1 MGAYMLTNG
10 TIPRMHSLDNW
21 LFAGHLRSIEPER
34 TKMDDQIPTILL
46 RMAREKS
53 GQRQADVAAK
63 LKVSASVLSRL
74 ESAEAADAKL
84 AKRYLEVLGTSLA
97 NEIIE
102 FFARRWRHLER
113 PDFMHPERETIWAAE
128 KAMHALH
135 EFEKGRDFDQ
145 ILQNPLTNLRKRITA
160 EVDFIRHTEHGIAF
174 IGEIGV
180 GKTTALSFVTNLLV
194 PDGEKKT
201 SVFPTGSGR
210 MTVCEVAIKIAPT
223 YGIAVDSMDEEEVRL
238 LVSDLV
244 NGVASGKGGLP
255 SELDRVI
262 RNMADV
268 RRVTVRS
275 RKSGEKPTTIDHLK
289 DLIDRMGDVD
299 AVIAEVVAKMKLE
312 TRTGTQIILSKDTE
326 DSMEWL
332 SKNISRINYGQH
344 PEFSV
349 PQRITVLLPLD
360 ALRETPYALSVIDTK
375 GVEGTTQRADLM
387 ARIEDER
394 TVTVLCCS
402 FADAPGNV
410 PMSIMR
416 DAIESGTDAIEAN
429 RICLLAL
436 PRNDEALKI
445 VDDMGNRPMSSEEGY
460 AIREGQIEQQFAT
473 EGLPN
478 VPVNFFHVESDSP
491 EDIWAWLI
499 ERIGAI
505 REAKVARIHRHVE
518 AANNLVTNADVAK
531 TREARTA
538 IADTMRKA
546 AERFRDLPPVI
557 RPASSNLVTEVKNT
571 HQSSVA
577 ASVSRQGDWSQFNAA
592 HILGQGVRRD
602 VNLRTN
608 DTFIRIDEAIEGL
621 KDDYG
626 HLADVAQFLENLRD
640 DIQEWRKE
648 LLSRGALAG
657 RMLYAPHLT
666 SQAGALWQAC
676 YDRYGEGSGYRI
688 DVSQQFQTHFDTNQ
702 DALATALKVEN
713 QVKTLWIQIVIDAL
727 LDASSFDEEE

>member
-1 MGAYMLTNG
+1 
-10 TIPRMHSLDNW
+10 
-21 LFAGHLRSIEPER
+21 
-34 TKMDDQIPTILL
+34 MDDQIPTALIRL
-46 RMAREKS
+46 ARDASKV
-53 GQRQADVAAK
+53 RQTDLAAK
-63 LKVSASVLSRL
+63 LGVSASVLSRL
-74 ESAEAADAKL
+74 EASDTADAKM
-84 AKRYLEVLGTSLA
+84 AKRYLEALGTALA
-97 NEIIE
+97 KEIIE
-102 FFARRWRHLER
+102 FHARRWRHLDR
-113 PDFMHPERETIWAAE
+113 PDFRHPEREAIWAAE
-128 KAMHALH
+128 LALQTL
-135 EFEKGRDFDQ
+135 EAFEKSDDFDQ
-145 ILQNPLTNLRKRITA
+145 ILQNPLTNLRKRLMS

-194 PDGEKKT
+194 PDGDHKT

-210 MTVCEVAIKIAPT
+210 MTVCEVAIKIAPA
-223 YGIAVDSMDEEEVRL
+223 YGIAVDSMDEDEIRM

-244 NGVASGKGGLP
+244 NGIASGKGGLP

-275 RKSGEKPTTIDHLK
+275 RKAGEKPTTIDHLK
-289 DLIDRMGDVD
+289 ELIDRVRDVD
-299 AVIAEVVAKMKLE
+299 AVVAEVVARMKLE
-312 TRTGTQIILSKDTE
+312 TRTGTQIILSKDTQ

-349 PQRITVLLPLD
+349 PERITVLLPLD

-394 TVTVLCCS
+394 TVVVLCCS
-402 FADAPGNV
+402 FSDAPGNV
-410 PMSIMR
+410 PLSIMR
-416 DAIESGTDAIEAN
+416 DAVDSGTDAIEGD

-445 VDDMGNRPMSSEEGY
+445 VDDMGNRPSSADEGY

-473 EGLPN
+473 EGLPS
-478 VPVNFFHVESDSP
+478 VPVSFFHVETDSA
-491 EDIWAWLI
+491 EEVWAWLI
-499 ERIGAI
+499 ERIGAL

-531 TREARTA
+531 TREARAA
-538 IADTMRKA
+538 IATTMRKA
-546 AERFRDLPPVI
+546 ADRFRDLPPVMS
-557 RPASSNLVTEVKNT
+557 PAASNLVNQVKNT

-577 ASVSRQGDWSQFNAA
+577 ASVSRHGDWPQFNAA

-602 VNLRTN
+602 VNLRTS
-608 DTFIRIDEAIEGL
+608 DTFVRIDEAIEGL
-621 KDDYG
+621 RDNFG
-626 HLADVAQFLENLRD
+626 HLADVSQFLENLRE

-648 LLSRGALAG
+648 MLSRVALAG
-657 RMLYAPHLT
+657 RIAYAPHLQ
-666 SQAGALWQAC
+666 SQAGALWSAC
-676 YDRYGEGSGYRI
+676 FARYGEGTGYRV
-688 DVSQQFQTHFDTNQ
+688 DVSQQFQNHFDTDT
-702 DALATALKVEN
+702 DALATAVKVEN
-713 QVKTLWIQIVIDAL
+713 QVKALWLQIVIDAL
-727 LDASSFDEEE
+727 IETSSFVEEE

>member
-1 MGAYMLTNG
+1 
-10 TIPRMHSLDNW
+10 
-21 LFAGHLRSIEPER
+21 
-34 TKMDDQIPTILL
+34 MDDQIPTILL

-53 GQRQADVAAK
+53 GQRQADVATK

-74 ESAEAADAKL
+74 ESAETADAKL
-84 AKRYLEVLGTSLA
+84 AKRYLEVLGTPLA

-102 FFARRWRHLER
+102 FFTRRWRHLER

-128 KAMHALH
+128 RAMQALH
-135 EFEKGRDFDQ
+135 EFENSNDFDQ

-194 PDGEKKT
+194 PDGDKKT

-223 YGIAVDSMDEEEVRL
+223 HGIAVDSMDEEEVRL
-238 LVSDLV
+238 LVTDLV

-268 RRVTVRS
+268 RRVTIRS
-275 RKSGEKPTTIDHLK
+275 RKSGEKPSTIDHLK
-289 DLIDRMGDVD
+289 DLIDRINDID

-416 DAIESGTDAIEAN
+416 DAIDSGTDAIEAN

-445 VDDMGNRPMSSEEGY
+445 VDDTGNRPTSVEEGY

-478 VPVNFFHVESDSP
+478 VPVNFFHVETDSP
-491 EDIWAWLI
+491 EDVWAWLI

-505 REAKVARIHRHVE
+505 RLAKVARISRHVE

-546 AERFRDLPPVI
+546 AERFRELPPVI

-626 HLADVAQFLENLRD
+626 HLADVDQFLENLRD

-676 YDRYGEGSGYRI
+676 YDRYGEGGGYRV

-713 QVKTLWIQIVIDAL
+713 QVKALWIQMVIDAL
-727 LDASSFDEEE
+727 LDASSFNEVE

>member
-1 MGAYMLTNG
+1 
-10 TIPRMHSLDNW
+10 
-21 LFAGHLRSIEPER
+21 
-34 TKMDDQIPTILL
+34 MDDQIPTSLL
-46 RMAREKS
+46 RMARDKS
-53 GQRQADVAAK
+53 GRRQADVAAK
-63 LKVSASVLSRL
+63 LGVSATVLSRL
-74 ESAEAADAKL
+74 ESADVADSKM
-84 AKRYLEVLGTSLA
+84 AKRYLEVLDTEFA
-97 NEIIE
+97 NAIIE
-102 FFARRWRHLER
+102 FFARRWRHLDR
-113 PDFMHPERETIWAAE
+113 PDFLHPEREAIWAAE
-128 KAMHALH
+128 QAMQTLDAFENNKS
-135 EFEKGRDFDQ
+135 EFDP
-145 ILQNPLTNLRKRITA
+145 ILQNPLNNLRKRIVA

-194 PDGEKKT
+194 PDGDKKT

-210 MTVCEVAIKIAPT
+210 MTVCEVAIRTAPA
-223 YGIAVDSMDEEEVRL
+223 YGIAVDSMNEEEVRL

-255 SELDRVI
+255 SELERVI

-268 RRVTVRS
+268 RRITTRS
-275 RKSGEKPTTIDHLK
+275 RKAGEKPTTIDHLK
-289 DLIDRMGDVD
+289 DLIDRLGDID
-299 AVIAEVVAKMKLE
+299 AVIAEVVARMKLE
-312 TRTGTQIILSKDTE
+312 TRTGTQIILSKEAE

-349 PQRITVLLPLD
+349 PQRITVLLPLE
-360 ALRETPYALSVIDTK
+360 ALRDTPYALSVIDTK

-410 PMSIMR
+410 PLSIMR
-416 DAIESGTDAIEAN
+416 NTMDAGIDAIEGD

-445 VDDMGNRPMSSEEGY
+445 VDDMGNRPASAEEGY
-460 AIREGQIEQQFAT
+460 AIRESQIEQQFAT

-478 VPVNFFHVESDSP
+478 VPVNFFHVESDAP

-499 ERIGAI
+499 ERISAI
-505 REAKVARIHRHVE
+505 REAKVARIHRHV
-518 AANNLVTNADVAK
+518 AAADNLVTNADVAK
-531 TREARTA
+531 TREARVA

-546 AERFRDLPPVI
+546 ADRFRDLPPVI

-577 ASVSRQGDWSQFNAA
+577 ASVSRHGDWPQFNAA

-602 VNLRTN
+602 VNLRTS

-621 KDDYG
+621 KDGFG
-626 HLADVAQFLENLRD
+626 HLADIAQFLENLRED
-640 DIQEWRKE
+640 LQEWRKE
-648 LLSRGALAG
+648 LLSRVALSG

-666 SQAGALWQAC
+666 GQAAALWQAC
-676 YDRYGEGSGYRI
+676 YDRYGEGGGYRV
-688 DVSQQFQTHFDTNQ
+688 DVSQQFQTHFDTDS

-713 QVKTLWIQIVIDAL
+713 QVKSLWIQMVIDAL
-727 LDASSFDEEE
+727 LEASSFVEEE

>member
-1 MGAYMLTNG
+1 
-10 TIPRMHSLDNW
+10 
-21 LFAGHLRSIEPER
+21 
-34 TKMDDQIPTILL
+34 MDDQIPTALMRL
-46 RMAREKS
+46 ARDASKV
-53 GQRQADVAAK
+53 RQADLAAK
-63 LKVSASVLSRL
+63 LGVSASVLSRV
-74 ESAEAADAKL
+74 EASETADAKM
-84 AKRYLEVLGTSLA
+84 ATRYLQALGTALGE
-97 NEIIE
+97 EIIE
-102 FFARRWRHLER
+102 FYGRRWKHLDR
-113 PDFMHPERETIWAAE
+113 PDFRHPEREAIWAAE
-128 KAMHALH
+128 KALQTLDA
-135 EFEKGRDFDQ
+135 FEKSKDFDQ
-145 ILQNPLTNLRKRITA
+145 ILQNPLTNLRKRLMG

-194 PDGEKKT
+194 ADGDKKT

-210 MTVCEVAIKIAPT
+210 MTVCEVAIKIAPA
-223 YGIAVDSMDEEEVRL
+223 YGIAVDSMDEEQIRL

-268 RRVTVRS
+268 RRVTVRA
-275 RKSGEKPTTIDHLK
+275 RKPGEKPTTVDHLK
-289 DLIDRMGDVD
+289 ELIERLGDID
-299 AVIAEVVAKMKLE
+299 AAIAEVVARMKLE

-326 DSMEWL
+326 DSMDWL

-349 PQRITVLLPLD
+349 PERITVLLPLD

-402 FADAPGNV
+402 FSDAPGNV
-410 PMSIMR
+410 PLSIMR
-416 DAIESGTDAIEAN
+416 DALDSGTDAIEGN

-445 VDDMGNRPMSSEEGY
+445 VDDMGNRPSSAEEGY
-460 AIREGQIEQQFAT
+460 AIREGQIDQQFAT
-473 EGLPN
+473 EGLPS
-478 VPVNFFHVESDSP
+478 VPVNFFHVETDSA
-491 EDIWAWLI
+491 EEVWAWLI

-518 AANNLVTNADVAK
+518 AADNLVSNADIAK
-531 TREARTA
+531 TREARAA

-546 AERFRDLPPVI
+546 AERFRELAPVI
-557 RPASSNLVTEVKNT
+557 RPAASNLVTEVKNT

-577 ASVSRQGDWSQFNAA
+577 ASVSRHGDWPQFNAA

-621 KDDYG
+621 KDDFG
-626 HLADVAQFLENLRD
+626 HLADIAQFLENLGE

-648 LLSRGALAG
+648 LLSRVALTG
-657 RMLYAPHLT
+657 RMAYAPHLL
-666 SQAGALWQAC
+666 SQAGSLWQAC
-676 YDRYGEGSGYRI
+676 HDRYGEGSGYRI
-688 DVSQQFQTHFDTNQ
+688 DVSQQFQTHFDTDT
-702 DALATALKVEN
+702 DALATARKVEN
-713 QVKTLWIQIVIDAL
+713 QVKALWLQIVIEAL
-727 LDASSFDEEE
+727 KEASSFAVED

>member
-1 MGAYMLTNG
+1 
-10 TIPRMHSLDNW
+10 
-21 LFAGHLRSIEPER
+21 
-34 TKMDDQIPTILL
+34 MDDQIPTILL

-53 GQRQADVAAK
+53 GQRQADVATK

-74 ESAEAADAKL
+74 ESAETTDAKL
-84 AKRYLEVLGTSLA
+84 AKRYLEVLGTPLA

-102 FFARRWRHLER
+102 FFTRRWRHLER

-128 KAMHALH
+128 RAMQALH
-135 EFEKGRDFDQ
+135 EFENSNDFDQ

-160 EVDFIRHTEHGIAF
+160 EVDFVRHTEHGIAF

-194 PDGEKKT
+194 PDGDKKT

-223 YGIAVDSMDEEEVRL
+223 HGIAVDSMDEEEVRL
-238 LVSDLV
+238 LVTDLV
-244 NGVASGKGGLP
+244 KGVASGKGGLP

-268 RRVTVRS
+268 RRVTIRS
-275 RKSGEKPTTIDHLK
+275 RKSGEKPSTIDHLK
-289 DLIDRMGDVD
+289 DLIDRMNDID

-416 DAIESGTDAIEAN
+416 DAIDSGTDAIEAN

-445 VDDMGNRPMSSEEGY
+445 VDDTGNRPTSVEEGY

-478 VPVNFFHVESDSP
+478 VPVNFFHVETDSS
-491 EDIWAWLI
+491 EDVWAWLI

-505 REAKVARIHRHVE
+505 RLAKVARINRHVE

-546 AERFRDLPPVI
+546 AERFRELPPVI

-577 ASVSRQGDWSQFNAA
+577 ASVSRHGDWSQFNAA

-626 HLADVAQFLENLRD
+626 HLADVDQFLENLRD

-676 YDRYGEGSGYRI
+676 YDRYGEGGGYRV

-713 QVKTLWIQIVIDAL
+713 QVKALWIQMVIDAL
-727 LDASSFDEEE
+727 LEASFFNEVE

>member
-1 MGAYMLTNG
+1 
-10 TIPRMHSLDNW
+10 
-21 LFAGHLRSIEPER
+21 
-34 TKMDDQIPTILL
+34 MDGQIPTSLL
-46 RMAREKS
+46 RMARDQS
-53 GQRQADVAAK
+53 GRRQADLAAD
-63 LKVSASVLSRL
+63 LGVSASVLSRL
-74 ESAEAADAKL
+74 EASETTDAKM
-84 AKRYLEVLGTSLA
+84 AKRYLDALA
-97 NEIIE
+97 SPLAKEIE
-102 FFARRWRHLER
+102 EYFTRRWRHLDG
-113 PDFMHPERETIWAAE
+113 PDFRHPERETIWSAEQALQTLYAFE
-128 KAMHALH
+128 KA
-135 EFEKGRDFDQ
+135 EDFDQ
-145 ILQNPLTNLRKRITA
+145 ILQNPLTNLRNRIAA

-194 PDGEKKT
+194 ADGDKKT

-210 MTVCEVAIKIAPT
+210 MTVCEVAIKIAPA

-238 LVSDLV
+238 LVADLV
-244 NGVASGKGGLP
+244 RGIASGKGGLP

-289 DLIDRMGDVD
+289 ELIDRTGDID

-312 TRTGTQIILSKDTE
+312 TRTGTQMILSKDTE

-332 SKNISRINYGQH
+332 SNNVSRINYGQH
-344 PEFSV
+344 ADFSV

-360 ALRETPYALSVIDTK
+360 ALRDTPYAISVIDTK
-375 GVEGTTQRADLM
+375 GVEGTTQRSDLM
-387 ARIEDER
+387 AQIEDER

-410 PMSIMR
+410 PLSIMR
-416 DAIESGTDAIEAN
+416 DAVDAGLDAIEGN

-436 PRNDEALKI
+436 PRTDEALKI
-445 VDDMGNRPMSSEEGY
+445 IDDTGNRPSSSEEGY

-478 VPVNFFHVESDSP
+478 VPVNFFHVESDAP

-505 REAKVARIHRHVE
+505 REAKVARIHRHV
-518 AANNLVTNADVAK
+518 AAAEDLVTNANVAK
-531 TREARTA
+531 TREARGT
-538 IADTMRKA
+538 IAEAMRKA
-546 AERFRDLPPVI
+546 VERFRELPQVI
-557 RPASSNLVTEVKNT
+557 RPASSNLVAEVKKT

-577 ASVSRQGDWSQFNAA
+577 ASVNRYGDWPQFQAA

-608 DTFIRIDEAIEGL
+608 DTFIRIDEVIEGL
-621 KDDYG
+621 KDDFG

-648 LLSRGALAG
+648 LLSRVALAG

-666 SQAGALWQAC
+666 GQAGDLWHAC
-676 YDRYGEGSGYRI
+676 YVRYGEGGGYRI
-688 DVSQQFQTHFDTNQ
+688 DVSDLFQTHFDSNS
-702 DALATALKVEN
+702 DALATSVKVEN
-713 QVKTLWIQIVIDAL
+713 QVKALWAQIVINPLKDA
-727 LDASSFDEEE
+727 ASFEGEE

>member
-1 MGAYMLTNG
+1 
-10 TIPRMHSLDNW
+10 
-21 LFAGHLRSIEPER
+21 
-34 TKMDDQIPTILL
+34 MDDQIPTALM
-46 RMAREKS
+46 RMARDDSKV
-53 GQRQADVAAK
+53 RQADLAAK
-63 LKVSASVLSRL
+63 LGVSASVLSRL
-74 ESAEAADAKL
+74 EASETADASM
-84 AKRYLEVLGTSLA
+84 AKRYLEALGTPLG

-102 FFARRWRHLER
+102 FYSRRWRNLDR
-113 PDFMHPERETIWAAE
+113 PDFRHPEREAIWAAE
-128 KAMHALH
+128 QALQKLTA
-135 EFEKGRDFDQ
+135 FEQSNDFDH
-145 ILQNPLTNLRKRITA
+145 ILENPLTNLQKRLKA
-160 EVDFIRHTEHGIAF
+160 EVDFIRHMEHGIAF

-180 GKTTALSFVTNLLV
+180 GKTTALSYVTNLLV

-210 MTVCEVAIKIAPT
+210 MTVCEVAIKIAPAF
-223 YGIAVDSMDEEEVRL
+223 GIAVDSMEEDDVRM

-244 NGVASGKGGLP
+244 TGVVSGKGGLP
-255 SELDRVI
+255 SELERVI

-268 RRVTVRS
+268 RRVTTRS
-275 RKSGEKPTTIDHLK
+275 RKVGEKPTTVDHLK
-289 DLIDRMGDVD
+289 ALVD
-299 AVIAEVVAKMKLE
+299 GLDDPDAAITEIVARMKLE
-312 TRTGTQIILSKDTE
+312 NRTRTQIILSKDTE

-360 ALRETPYALSVIDTK
+360 ALRKTPYALSVIDTK

-402 FADAPGNV
+402 FSDAPGNV
-410 PMSIMR
+410 PLSILR
-416 DAIESGTDAIEAN
+416 DAMESGTDAIESN

-445 VDDMGNRPMSSEEGY
+445 VDDMGNRPASADEGY
-460 AIREGQIEQQFAT
+460 AIREGQIEQQFVT
-473 EGLPN
+473 EGLPS
-478 VPVNFFHVESDSP
+478 VPVNFFHVDADSA

-505 REAKVARIHRHVE
+505 RDAKVARIHRHVE
-518 AANNLVTNADVAK
+518 AAENFVSNADVAK
-531 TREARTA
+531 TREARVA
-538 IADTMRKA
+538 IADSMRRA
-546 AERFRDLPPVI
+546 ADRFRELPQVI
-557 RPASSNLVTEVKNT
+557 RPAASNLVTQVKNT

-577 ASVSRQGDWSQFNAA
+577 ASVNRHGDWPQFNAA

-608 DTFIRIDEAIEGL
+608 HTFVRIDETIEGL
-621 KDDYG
+621 KDNFG
-626 HLADVAQFLENLRD
+626 HLVDVAQFLENLRE

-648 LLSRGALAG
+648 LLSRVALAG
-657 RMLYAPHLT
+657 RMLYAPHLL

-676 YDRYGEGSGYRI
+676 YERYGEGSGYRV
-688 DVSQQFQTHFDTNQ
+688 DVSQQFQNHFDTDT
-702 DALATALKVEN
+702 DALATASKVEN
-713 QVKTLWIQIVIDAL
+713 QVKALWLQIVIEPL
-727 LDASSFDEEE
+727 IQASSFEDDK

>member
-1 MGAYMLTNG
+1 
-10 TIPRMHSLDNW
+10 
-21 LFAGHLRSIEPER
+21 
-34 TKMDDQIPTILL
+34 MDDQIPTVLMRI
-46 RMAREKS
+46 ARDASKV
-53 GQRQADVAAK
+53 RQADLAAK
-63 LKVSASVLSRL
+63 LGVSASVLSRL
-74 ESAEAADAKL
+74 EASEFADAKM
-84 AKRYLEVLGTSLA
+84 AKRYLESLGTPLGR
-97 NEIIE
+97 EIIE
-102 FFARRWRHLER
+102 FFARRWRHLDR
-113 PDFMHPERETIWAAE
+113 PDFRHPEREAIWAAE
-128 KAMHALH
+128 QALQTLDA
-135 EFEKGRDFDQ
+135 FEKSGDFDQ
-145 ILQNPLTNLRKRITA
+145 ILQNPLTNLRKRLMA

-194 PDGEKKT
+194 ADGEKKT

-210 MTVCEVAIKIAPT
+210 MTVCEVAIKIAPA
-223 YGIAVDSMDEEEVRL
+223 YGIAVDSMDEEQTRM

-244 NGVASGKGGLP
+244 NGIASGKGGLP

-275 RKSGEKPTTIDHLK
+275 RKAGEKPTTVDHLK
-289 DLIDRMGDVD
+289 ELIDTVGDVD
-299 AVIAEVVAKMKLE
+299 TAIAEVIARMKLE

-332 SKNISRINYGQH
+332 SKNISRINFGQH

-402 FADAPGNV
+402 FSDAPGNV
-410 PMSIMR
+410 PLSIMR
-416 DAIESGTDAIEAN
+416 DAVDSGTDAIEGN
-429 RICLLAL
+429 RICLLVL

-445 VDDMGNRPMSSEEGY
+445 VDDMGHRPDSADEGY
-460 AIREGQIEQQFAT
+460 AIREVQIEQQLAT
-473 EGLPN
+473 EGLPS
-478 VPVNFFHVESDSP
+478 VPANFFHVETDSA
-491 EDIWAWLI
+491 EDVWAWLI

-505 REAKVARIHRHVE
+505 RQAKVTRIYRHVE
-518 AANNLVTNADVAK
+518 AADNLVSNADVAK
-531 TREARTA
+531 TREARTV

-546 AERFRDLPPVI
+546 ADRFRELPPVV
-557 RPASSNLVTEVKNT
+557 RPAASNLVTQVKNT

-577 ASVSRQGDWSQFNAA
+577 ASVSRHGDWPQFNAA

-602 VNLRTN
+602 VNLRTS

-621 KDDYG
+621 KDDFG
-626 HLADVAQFLENLRD
+626 HLADVAQFLENMRE

-648 LLSRGALAG
+648 MLSRVALAG
-657 RMLYAPHLT
+657 RMLYAPHLLG
-666 SQAGALWQAC
+666 QAGALWQAC
-676 YDRYGEGSGYRI
+676 YDRYGEGGGYRI
-688 DVSQQFQTHFDTNQ
+688 DVSQQFETHFDTNV
-702 DALATALKVEN
+702 DALATMVKVES
-713 QVKTLWIQIVIDAL
+713 QVKALWLQMVIEAL
-727 LDASSFDEEE
+727 IEASSFAEDDQTSFSS